1 MPHNTPEPASE
12 ESATSWA
19 SPTPC
24 KHLLLGCLALSLLGL
39 SACSQPDLV
48 VYVSLDQEFSAELI
62 AEFERESGLEVR
74 AEYDTEANKTIGL
87 VRRIIEEAEVP
98 RCDVYWNNEVAQ
110 TVRLA
115 GLGFLQSYSSPSAA
129 DIPDAFKDPQGRW
142 TGFAA
147 RARCLIVNTE
157 RVSDPSSLS
166 SMWDLLD
173 PIWAGQVAMARPLT
187 GTTLTHACALFDA
200 IGEERALQYLETI
213 AEGST
218 LDTPPVHVAQSNGR
232 TRQLVESGQLA
243 WAWTDTDDFNVAR
256 LKGAP
261 VVRILPDQ
269 APGPNGEPPLGTLLI
284 PNTVAILKAA
294 PHPDAARQFVD
305 WVLSREIEER
315 LAFSR
320 SAQIPLRDSVP
331 RPAHVAS
338 TVVPMAI
345 SYTSLGAQIEG
356 RTRTLQELFLSQ

>member
-1 MPHNTPEPASE
+1 MPQVP
-12 ESATSWA
+12 
-19 SPTPC
+19 
-24 KHLLLGCLALSLLGL
+24 HLPLRTRLGRTALCLLALG
-39 SACSQPDLV
+39 ACSQPDLV
-48 VYVSLDQEFSAELI
+48 IYISLDQEFSQELI
-62 AEFERESGLEVR
+62 RDFERQTGLNVR
-74 AEYDTEANKTIGL
+74 AEYDTEANKTVGL
-87 VRRIIEEAEVP
+87 VQRIIEESKVP

-115 GLGFLQSYSSPSAA
+115 NLGFLAPYRSPSAA
-129 DIPDAFKDPQGRW
+129 GIPDRFKDVEGRW

-157 RVSDPSSLS
+157 LVPDPETIRG
-166 SMWDLLD
+166 MWDLLD
-173 PIWAGQVAMARPLT
+173 PRWAGKVAIARPLT

-200 IGEERALQYLETI
+200 IGEEAALRYLTAI

-218 LDTPPVHVAQSNGR
+218 QDNPPVHVAQSNAR

-261 VVRILPDQ
+261 VMRILPDQ
-269 APGPNGEPPLGTLLI
+269 EPGPEGQAPLGTLLI

-294 PHPDAARQFVD
+294 PHRKAAEQFVD
-305 WVLSREIEER
+305 WVLSEEIEER

-320 SAQIPLRDSVP
+320 SAQIPVRASVP
-331 RPAHVAS
+331 RPPHVCS
-338 TVVPMAI
+338 DLVPMRV
-345 SYTSLGAQIEG
+345 SYAALGAQIAS
-356 RTRTLQELFLSQ
+356 RTRTLKELFLKP